1 MILRNAETSD
11 ISAISAL
18 FLRCWKGSYAN
29 VLSKDV
35 RDRMT
40 EEASIELWSNA
51 LGANPERE
59 TILGFEEGIL
69 VGFFRIGPDKNDL
82 TRGHLFSLYVDPEL
96 AGRGFGTRLL
106 ENAVALTRTNGFNEM
121 TLWVFEEN
129 TAARSLYEKF
139 GFSPTGENKIT
150 PEWNTPEIEMLNSN
164 ITL

>member
-11 ISAISAL
+11 ISGISDL

-29 VLSKDV
+29 VLSQEV

-40 EEASIELWSNA
+40 EDASFELWSNA
-51 LGANPERE
+51 LGSNPERE
-59 TILGFEEGIL
+59 TILGFEGDVF
-69 VGFFRIGPDKNDL
+69 VGFFRIGPDKNDP

-96 AGRGFGTRLL
+96 AGRGFGSKLL
-106 ENAVALTRTNGFNEM
+106 QNAVALIRAKGFIEM

-129 TAARSLYEKF
+129 TAARSLYKKF

>member
-1 MILRNAETSD
+1 MTLRNAETSD

-29 VLSKDV
+29 VLSQAV

-51 LGANPERE
+51 LGVNPERE
-59 TILGFEEGIL
+59 TILGFEGDAL
-69 VGFFRIGPDKNDL
+69 VGFFRIGPDKNDP

-96 AGRGFGTRLL
+96 AGHGLGTKLLQNAIASIRAKGF
-106 ENAVALTRTNGFNEM
+106 VEM

-129 TAARSLYEKF
+129 NAARSLYEKF

-150 PEWNTPEIEMLNSN
+150 SEWNTPEIEMLNSN

>member
-11 ISAISAL
+11 ISALSAL

-29 VLSKDV
+29 VLSQDV

-51 LGANPERE
+51 LGANPDRE
-59 TILGFEEGIL
+59 TILGFDEDAL
-69 VGFFRIGPDKNDL
+69 VGFFRIGTDKNDP

-96 AGRGFGTRLL
+96 AGRGFGTKLL
-106 ENAVALTRTNGFNEM
+106 QNAVASTRAKGFNEM

-150 PEWNTPEIEMLNSN
+150 PEWNTPEIEMLNSD